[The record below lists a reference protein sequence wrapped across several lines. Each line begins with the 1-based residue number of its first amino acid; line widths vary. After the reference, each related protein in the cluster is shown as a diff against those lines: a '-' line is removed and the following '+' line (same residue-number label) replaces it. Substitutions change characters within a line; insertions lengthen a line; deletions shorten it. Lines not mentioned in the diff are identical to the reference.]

1 MQGAWITSLVR
12 KLRAWLV
19 PLQKK
24 KKSAEKSTT
33 LAPVC
38 QVDEAVENQGGWLG
52 PLGISQVRD
61 DEAQQSSGSF
71 LEEALEHSQLPAAYF
86 SAGGMVRANNLFLT
100 V

>member
-24 KKSAEKSTT
+24 KNKSAKKSTT

-52 PLGISQVRD
+52 PLGIS
-61 DEAQQSSGSF
+61 
-71 LEEALEHSQLPAAYF
+71 
-86 SAGGMVRANNLFLT
+86 
-100 V
+100 

>member
-1 MQGAWITSLVR
+1 MACPPPKIKNQ
-12 KLRAWLV
+12 
-19 PLQKK
+19 
-24 KKSAEKSTT
+24 SAKKSTT

-38 QVDEAVENQGGWLG
+38 PVDEAVENQGGWLG

-71 LEEALEHSQLPAAYF
+71 FEEAVEHSQLPAVQF
-86 SAGGMVRANNLFLT
+86 SAGGMVRASNFFFT